1 MAKTIGISAG
11 AAAPLFKTRI
21 QAGLSITAIGRRW
34 SAFFRRQRDRDIERF
49 IQERGGVFT
58 DGIERALDGH
68 LNKNTRW
75 E

>member
-11 AAAPLFKTRI
+11 AAAPIFKTGV
-21 QAGLSITAIGRRW
+21 QAGLSIAVIGRRW
-34 SAFFRRQRDRDIERF
+34 TAFFRRQRDRDIERF
-49 IQERGGVFT
+49 IQERGGVIT